1 MTTAM
6 SLDYSAAPGETAA
19 NVAILRF
26 RRDQQSSGVSRH
38 GRVRP
43 GGRVRIEYDPARL
56 IDGPPAAAAEIICH
70 IRCSPSGAEL
80 GGSLQASVLTN
91 QGSMPRLAWLEAQL
105 PSDTTRIEVWFERR
119 GPTGTTGWDSR
130 YGQNYT
136 FALASEGL
144 PVPEPAVSLRPDA
157 VVDANRIRVVDDTAS
172 KGTGGSAVHTG
183 LTIRA
188 QVATR
193 PAPVSVW
200 ADVHV
205 FDGTDQLIHTGTLV
219 LQPPEARPEGTAEQT
234 WKTEVYQGSGGG
246 SGLGVWSRPDAH
258 TVQYRLYCESS
269 EGAFTDGVMHE
280 FDVPPDA
287 EVRPI
292 PGGW

>member
-1 MTTAM
+1 MTTGTT
-6 SLDYSAAPGETAA
+6 LDYSVASGEPAT
-19 NVAILRF
+19 LRF
-26 RRDQQSSGVSRH
+26 RRDQHSSGVSRL
-38 GRVRP
+38 GRLRP
-43 GGRVRIEYDPARL
+43 GGRVRIEYDTARL
-56 IDGPPAAAAEIICH
+56 VSQEPAEATEIICH
-70 IRCSPSGAEL
+70 IRCAPSGREL
-80 GGSLQASVLTN
+80 SGSLQTTLQTN
-91 QGSMPRLAWLEAQL
+91 IVGERPRLAWFEAQL
-105 PSDTTRIEVWFERR
+105 PPETTSIEVWFERR
-119 GPTGTTGWDSR
+119 GPSGPTGWDSR
-130 YGQNYT
+130 YGQNYAFT
-136 FALASEGL
+136 LAPEGL
-144 PVPEPAVSLRPDA
+144 PVPEPAVSLRA
-157 VVDANRIRVVDDTAS
+157 QAIVDASRIRVVHDMAS

-193 PAPVSVW
+193 PAPLSAW
-200 ADVHV
+200 TDVHV
-205 FDGTDQLIHTGTLV
+205 FDGTDQLIHAGTLN

-258 TVQYRLYCESS
+258 TVQYRLYCETS
-269 EGAFTDGVMHE
+269 EGVFTDGVMHE